1 MGEFCLLEVCMNRG
15 ILFAIGAYLIWGFMP
30 VYIKQLAEVPPL
42 QILGHRIVWSFLFL
56 AIVIVALKQTAS
68 LRRAVVGKRVLMIYL
83 AAALLLAVNWLTYI
97 FAVNGG
103 HVVESSLGYFI
114 NPLVSVLL
122 GVVFFHERLRKWQ
135 WTAVA
140 IATLGVLYL
149 TFDYGQ
155 LPWIAIIL
163 ALSFGLYGLVKKA
176 APLGAL
182 HGLTLETGLL
192 FVPAL
197 VYLAWESFQGNG
209 AFGAGDPGLSVLLA
223 MAGLVTAIPLLMFGS
238 AARSIPLSMVGLLQY
253 IAPTCQFLLGVLVYR
268 EPFSPARLVGFVIIW
283 CALVIFWV
291 EGYLHRKARVVIN

>member
-1 MGEFCLLEVCMNRG
+1 MGEFCLLEVHMNRG
-15 ILFAIGAYLIWGFMP
+15 ILYAIGAYLIWGFMP
-30 VYIKQLAEVPPL
+30 VYIKQLAGVPPL

-56 AIVIVALKQTAS
+56 AIVIVALRQTAS
-68 LRRAVVGKRVLMIYL
+68 LRRAVVGMRVLGIYL
-83 AAALLLAVNWLTYI
+83 VAALLLAANWLTYI
-97 FAVNGG
+97 IAVNEG

-135 WTAVA
+135 WAAVG

-149 TFDYGQ
+149 TVDYGR

-163 ALSFGLYGLVKKA
+163 ALTFGLYGLVKKA

-182 HGLTLETGLL
+182 HGLTLETALL
-192 FVPAL
+192 FLPAL
-197 VYLAWESFQGNG
+197 VYLAWEGYQGVG
-209 AFGAGDPGLSVLLA
+209 AFGSGDPGLSVLLA

-253 IAPTCQFLLGVLVYR
+253 IAPTCQFLLGVLVYQ
-268 EPFSPARLVGFVIIW
+268 EPFSAARLVGFVIIW
-283 CALVIFWV
+283 SALLIFWV
-291 EGYLHRKARVVIN
+291 EGYFYRKKKAS

>member
-1 MGEFCLLEVCMNRG
+1 MGEFCLWEVRMKRG

-30 VYIKQLAEVPPL
+30 VYIKQLEGVPPL

-56 AIVIVALKQTAS
+56 AIVIVALRQTAS
-68 LRRAVVGKRVLMIYL
+68 LRKVVKGKRVLGIYL
-83 AAALLLAVNWLTYI
+83 AAALLLAANWLTYI
-97 FAVNGG
+97 IAVNEG

-135 WTAVA
+135 WAAVG
-140 IATLGVLYL
+140 IAALGVLYL
-149 TFDYGQ
+149 TVDYGR

-163 ALSFGLYGLVKKA
+163 ALTFGLYGLVKKA

-182 HGLTLETGLL
+182 HGLTLETALL

-197 VYLAWESFQGNG
+197 AYLAWQGYQGVG
-209 AFGAGDPGLSVLLA
+209 AFGSGDPRLSGLLA
-223 MAGLVTAIPLLMFGS
+223 MAGLITAIPLLMFGS

-253 IAPTCQFLLGVLVYR
+253 IAPTCQFLLGVLVYN
-268 EPFSPARLVGFVIIW
+268 EPFSAARLVGFMIIW
-283 CALVIFWV
+283 TALVILWV
-291 EGYLHRKARVVIN
+291 EGYLYRKKKAS

>member
-1 MGEFCLLEVCMNRG
+1 MGEFCLLEVHMNRG

-30 VYIKQLAEVPPL
+30 VYIKQLAGVPPL

-56 AIVIVALKQTAS
+56 AIVIVALRQTAS
-68 LRRAVVGKRVLMIYL
+68 LRKASAGKRVLGIYL
-83 AAALLLAVNWLTYI
+83 VAALLLAANWLTYI
-97 FAVNGG
+97 IAVNDG

-135 WTAVA
+135 WAAVG
-140 IATLGVLYL
+140 IASLGVLYL
-149 TFDYGQ
+149 TVDYGR

-163 ALSFGLYGLVKKA
+163 ALTFGLYGLVKKA

-182 HGLTLETGLL
+182 HGLTLETALL
-192 FVPAL
+192 FLPAL
-197 VYLAWESFQGNG
+197 VYLVWEGFQGVG
-209 AFGAGDPGLSVLLA
+209 AFGSGDPGLSVLLA

-253 IAPTCQFLLGVLVYR
+253 IAPTCQFLLGVLVYQ
-268 EPFSPARLVGFVIIW
+268 EPFSAARLVGFAIIW
-283 CALVIFWV
+283 SALVIFWV
-291 EGYLHRKARVVIN
+291 EGYFYRRKNFVAK

>member
-1 MGEFCLLEVCMNRG
+1 MGEFCLSEVLMNRG

-30 VYIKQLAEVPPL
+30 VYIKLLAEVPPL

-56 AIVIVALKQTAS
+56 AIVIVVLKQTAS
-68 LRRAVVGKRVLMIYL
+68 LRKAVVGMRVLGIYL

-97 FAVNGG
+97 FAINGG

-122 GVVFFHERLRKWQ
+122 GVIFFHERLRKWQ
-135 WTAVA
+135 WTAVG
-140 IATLGVLYL
+140 IATLGVVYL
-149 TFDYGQ
+149 TVDYGR
-155 LPWIAIIL
+155 LPWIAVIL

-192 FVPAL
+192 FIPAL
-197 VYLAWESFQGNG
+197 AYLAWESFQGSG
-209 AFGAGDPGLSVLLA
+209 AFGAGDTGLSVLLA

-253 IAPTCQFLLGVLVYR
+253 IAPTCQFLLGVLVYQ
-268 EPFSPARLVGFVIIW
+268 ESFSAARLVGFMIIW
-283 CALVIFWV
+283 TALVIFWV
-291 EGYLHRKARVVIN
+291 EGYFYHRKTTRSV